1 MHIQNLFSDELPD
14 IVGPPNPFAQ
24 KRKIQESTE
33 SSYDPSASLFSD
45 GNETSFVFRID
56 QNPPKRT
63 RTVDPTM
70 TFSNSDEDIASRTY
84 VIEPKNNQ
92 ESQHLQQTLA
102 FSIADKNP
110 DLDETDS
117 NSIWPSPPSLAE
129 IELNPKQNANTEHLQ
144 TIDSSPG
151 SPMDTSTPLDSDTE
165 AAEPPVVVAGTS
177 SKDTGPDLHQAS
189 TMLASDSNPRF
200 L

>member
-1 MHIQNLFSDELPD
+1 MHIQIIFPDELPD
-14 IVGPPNPFAQ
+14 IVGPPNSFAK
-24 KRKIQESTE
+24 KRKIQETTE

-84 VIEPKNNQ
+84 VIEPKNNEEPENLQ
-92 ESQHLQQTLA
+92 EILA
-102 FSIADKNP
+102 FSVTEKNN
-110 DLDETDS
+110 DLDET
-117 NSIWPSPPSLAE
+117 NNNTPWPSPPSLSE
-129 IELNPKQNANTEHLQ
+129 IQIHPKENANTEHLQ
-144 TIDSSPG
+144 TTDSSPG

-165 AAEPPVVVAGTS
+165 ETEPPVVVAGTS

-189 TMLASDSNPRF
+189 TLLASDSNPRF

>member
-1 MHIQNLFSDELPD
+1 MHIQIFFSDELPD
-14 IVGPPNPFAQ
+14 IVGPGNPFAK
-24 KRKIQESTE
+24 KRKIQESIE

-56 QNPPKRT
+56 QNPPKRA
-63 RTVDPTM
+63 RTVEPTM

-84 VIEPKNNQ
+84 VIEPKNN
-92 ESQHLQQTLA
+92 EEPEHLQQTLA
-102 FSIADKNP
+102 FSVTEKNN
-110 DLDETDS
+110 DFDETYNIS
-117 NSIWPSPPSLAE
+117 PLPSPPSLSE
-129 IELNPKQNANTEHLQ
+129 IQIHPKEYANTEHLQ

-165 AAEPPVVVAGTS
+165 QTEPPEVVAGTS

-189 TMLASDSNPRF
+189 TLLASDSNPRF